1 MSLRN
6 KKLISYG
13 WTIAILI
20 VILWMVSSPKLAFDA
35 ALQGL
40 SVWWNI
46 VFPALLPFFIGSE
59 LLFGLGFV
67 NLLGGLLEPL
77 MRPIFNLP
85 GSGAFVLA
93 MSYTSGFPIG
103 SQLTTQIYED
113 GQINRGE
120 ADRLLAFS
128 NNASP
133 LFMLGA
139 VAVGMYN
146 NPELGILIAI
156 CHYLANICLG
166 LLTSILS
173 TRNNGLVVRPSMTN
187 ISRAFSIYN
196 KQIHRN
202 YQPMGQR
209 LAQAITK
216 SINVLLLIGGFIILF
231 SVLLAMTKSLG
242 LLTVLNSF
250 FGLLLALI
258 GFDQNL
264 ASGLATG
271 LFEVT
276 LGVKN
281 VAESSS
287 PLKEQLAI
295 TTFLLGWA
303 GLSVHAQVISIISK
317 TGLSYKRFFLGRLFQ
332 ASLGGFLVWLLYDT
346 FEQYIFDSA
355 PTFSQGIHTT
365 SWITQLSSHLVFFIG
380 SIIALTALSIIT
392 YIVSNL
398 VRLLFR
404 R

>member
-13 WTIAILI
+13 WTIGILI
-20 VILWMVSSPKLAFDA
+20 IILWMVSSPKLAFDA

-40 SVWWNI
+40 SLWWNI

-67 NLLGGLLEPL
+67 SLLGGLLEPL

-103 SQLTTQIYED
+103 SQLTTQIYEN

-173 TRNNGLVVRPSMTN
+173 TRNNGLVVGPQMTS

-196 KQIHRN
+196 KQIYRN

-250 FGLLLALI
+250 FGVLLALI
-258 GFDQNL
+258 GFEQSL

-287 PLKEQLAI
+287 PLKEQVTI

-317 TGLSYKRFFLGRLFQ
+317 TDLSYKRFFLGRLFQ
-332 ASLGGFLVWLLYDT
+332 ASLGGFLVWILYDT
-346 FEQYIFDSA
+346 FEQHIFDSA
-355 PTFSQGIHTT
+355 QTFSQGIHST
-365 SWITQLSSHLVFFIG
+365 SWITQLSNHLIFFVG
-380 SIIALTALSIIT
+380 SMIALTALSAIT
-392 YIVSNL
+392 YIVINL
-398 VRLLFR
+398 VRLVYR
-404 R
+404 K